1 MRTGVI
7 YYTTLVMGISW
18 LLVVGWASDEI
29 LGQISPSSEPSSKNL
44 REQSLKITME
54 SYSYTPSEIMLK
66 VGKVVKITLYND
78 SFLVPHNF
86 LLDDPNGVRLI
97 EVDVGSGEERVVE
110 FTPAIPGT
118 YSFYCDKQLLFFPN
132 HREEGMEGRFLVR

>member
-1 MRTGVI
+1 MRTKVT
-7 YYTTLVMGISW
+7 YYTTLVLGISC
-18 LLVVGWASDEI
+18 LLVVGWDTEEI
-29 LGQISPSSEPSSKNL
+29 FGQTFPSSEPSSENL
-44 REQSLKITME
+44 QVQSLKITME

-66 VGKVVKITLYND
+66 VGKVVRITLYND

-110 FTPAIPGT
+110 FTPIIPGA
-118 YSFYCDKQLLFFPN
+118 YPFYCDKQLLFFPN
-132 HREEGMEGRFLVR
+132 HREQGMEGRFLVR